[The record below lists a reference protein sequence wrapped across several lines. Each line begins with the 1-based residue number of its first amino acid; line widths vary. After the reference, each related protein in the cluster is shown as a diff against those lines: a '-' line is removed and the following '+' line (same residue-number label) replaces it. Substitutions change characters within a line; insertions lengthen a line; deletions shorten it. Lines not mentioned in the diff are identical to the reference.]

1 MKLIL
6 EKPANEYPYKF
17 EIVYEKELQ
26 SSEIKLSANEIL
38 KKENIIYNG
47 VPLLENERKYIDF
60 YYNKEGIIEFKVNI
74 INVPIEDYEEYDIF
88 LKNKVIDFKVL
99 TGFGSSGG
107 SFIDMFQTFYD
118 SIVIFASEHPIL
130 FSIALDQLKIITQKI
145 LKYISEKCNFDIF
158 KRSIYHKK
166 KITTDQFIKVFE
178 LNKMNTPKKDLDQIV
193 MAILVNLG
201 YDYDCDNDV
210 WIYKVGK

>member
-26 SSEIKLSANEIL
+26 SNEIKLSANEIL

-47 VPLLENERKYIDF
+47 VPLLENEKKYIDF

-107 SFIDMFQTFYD
+107 SFIDMFQIFYD
-118 SIVIFASEHPIL
+118 NIVIFASEHPIL

-158 KRSIYHKK
+158 KSAIYHKK
-166 KITTDQFIKVFE
+166 KITTDQFIKAFE
-178 LNKMNTPKKDLDQIV
+178 LNKMNIPKKDLDQIV
-193 MAILVNLG
+193 MAILVNLE
-201 YDYDCDNDV
+201 YEYDCDNDV

>member
-26 SSEIKLSANEIL
+26 SNEIKLSANEIL

-47 VPLLENERKYIDF
+47 VPLLENEKKYIDF

-74 INVPIEDYEEYDIF
+74 INVPIEDYEKYDIF

-107 SFIDMFQTFYD
+107 SFIDMFQIFYD
-118 SIVIFASEHPIL
+118 NIVIFASEHPIL

-158 KRSIYHKK
+158 KSAIYHKK
-166 KITTDQFIKVFE
+166 KITTDQFIKAFE
-178 LNKMNTPKKDLDQIV
+178 LNKMNIPKKDLDQIV
-193 MAILVNLG
+193 MAILVNLE
-201 YDYDCDNDV
+201 YEYNCDNDV